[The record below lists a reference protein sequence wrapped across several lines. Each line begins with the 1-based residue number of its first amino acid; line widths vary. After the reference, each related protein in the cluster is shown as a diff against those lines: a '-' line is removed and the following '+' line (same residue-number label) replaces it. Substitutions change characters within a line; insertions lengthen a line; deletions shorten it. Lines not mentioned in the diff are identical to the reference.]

1 MKLEDILNN
10 RLKVLY
16 RRLKKI
22 EKILNSNKSRLKDTN
37 DAQELLDLFLEEAI
51 YDENIRNTDTSYIT
65 DLLVQHHF
73 LDDSS
78 VESEL
83 RTIKLLLKGIHDK
96 KLKISLSNEQNEILK
111 NYINSVS
118 LLATELKEKKSS
130 LLEEHKSVSEELSD
144 LEEEIINL
152 ELLIEKITDVM
163 DESLLTEEDLEIIK
177 LISEDKSIDVS
188 TRKNVLIKFIEY
200 NNDRKS
206 GKSKVH
212 KVNVED
218 VINCFIEYDRD
229 MRSTIKKYIDEVEA
243 SADIKNIRDIL
254 IYMSSVSIINKF
266 SNADLLSICLYG
278 NIDSVKETYEE
289 ISKID
294 NNSIYY
300 DVASVWVDNVSS
312 RKIKKKKY
320 YGQERGEKQKISL
333 HNVAHQ
339 ISKEEMNKNM
349 DYLTKEGFVYDPN
362 EPGARKALT
371 TDNYRLTEA
380 VNALKMYGLVD
391 EDNVSDFRIWL
402 LAEPQLLEK
411 IDRFVELGLLG
422 GHNGHED
429 YANYLKRYPAKL
441 HNIEYPVYMM
451 MYKIKQ
457 TYPNDSY
464 YETIS
469 SSKKGQL
476 SGNLNGGKLG
486 DVLDSPHKIE
496 EYKIENF
503 ANYVDYIRNYQ
514 MYEDIIDSNYNVQID
529 NDIFNLEEI
538 KSLEQNNRVDDNP
551 YVYVFDGLVIS
562 RIKVL
567 RNYSLIHDGEKDSLM
582 ASIVKGSFLTSESID
597 KIAQSINYTLGGND
611 GLSRK
616 IQPK

>member
-163 DESLLTEEDLEIIK
+163 DESLLTEEDLEIVK
-177 LISEDKSIDVS
+177 LISEDKSIDVA

-289 ISKID
+289 ISKI
-294 NNSIYY
+294 S
-300 DVASVWVDNVSS
+300 
-312 RKIKKKKY
+312 
-320 YGQERGEKQKISL
+320 
-333 HNVAHQ
+333 
-339 ISKEEMNKNM
+339 
-349 DYLTKEGFVYDPN
+349 
-362 EPGARKALT
+362 
-371 TDNYRLTEA
+371 
-380 VNALKMYGLVD
+380 
-391 EDNVSDFRIWL
+391 
-402 LAEPQLLEK
+402 
-411 IDRFVELGLLG
+411 
-422 GHNGHED
+422 
-429 YANYLKRYPAKL
+429 
-441 HNIEYPVYMM
+441 
-451 MYKIKQ
+451 
-457 TYPNDSY
+457 
-464 YETIS
+464 
-469 SSKKGQL
+469 
-476 SGNLNGGKLG
+476 
-486 DVLDSPHKIE
+486 
-496 EYKIENF
+496 
-503 ANYVDYIRNYQ
+503 
-514 MYEDIIDSNYNVQID
+514 
-529 NDIFNLEEI
+529 
-538 KSLEQNNRVDDNP
+538 
-551 YVYVFDGLVIS
+551 
-562 RIKVL
+562 
-567 RNYSLIHDGEKDSLM
+567 
-582 ASIVKGSFLTSESID
+582 
-597 KIAQSINYTLGGND
+597 
-611 GLSRK
+611 
-616 IQPK
+616 

>member
-51 YDENIRNTDTSYIT
+51 YDENIRNADTSYIT

-163 DESLLTEEDLEIIK
+163 DESLLTEEDLEIVK
-177 LISEDKSIDVS
+177 LISEDKSIDVA

-229 MRSTIKKYIDEVEA
+229 MRSTIKKYIDEVET

-320 YGQERGEKQKISL
+320 
-333 HNVAHQ
+333 H
-339 ISKEEMNKNM
+339 
-349 DYLTKEGFVYDPN
+349 
-362 EPGARKALT
+362 
-371 TDNYRLTEA
+371 
-380 VNALKMYGLVD
+380 
-391 EDNVSDFRIWL
+391 
-402 LAEPQLLEK
+402 
-411 IDRFVELGLLG
+411 
-422 GHNGHED
+422 
-429 YANYLKRYPAKL
+429 
-441 HNIEYPVYMM
+441 
-451 MYKIKQ
+451 
-457 TYPNDSY
+457 
-464 YETIS
+464 
-469 SSKKGQL
+469 
-476 SGNLNGGKLG
+476 
-486 DVLDSPHKIE
+486 
-496 EYKIENF
+496 
-503 ANYVDYIRNYQ
+503 YI
-514 MYEDIIDSNYNVQID
+514 M
-529 NDIFNLEEI
+529 
-538 KSLEQNNRVDDNP
+538 
-551 YVYVFDGLVIS
+551 
-562 RIKVL
+562 
-567 RNYSLIHDGEKDSLM
+567 
-582 ASIVKGSFLTSESID
+582 
-597 KIAQSINYTLGGND
+597 
-611 GLSRK
+611 
-616 IQPK
+616 

>member
-177 LISEDKSIDVS
+177 LISEDKSIDVA

-229 MRSTIKKYIDEVEA
+229 MRSTIKKYIDEVET

-371 TDNYRLTEA
+371 TDNYRLTES
-380 VNALKMYGLVD
+380 VNALKMY
-391 EDNVSDFRIWL
+391 
-402 LAEPQLLEK
+402 
-411 IDRFVELGLLG
+411 
-422 GHNGHED
+422 
-429 YANYLKRYPAKL
+429 
-441 HNIEYPVYMM
+441 IEYPVYMM

-496 EYKIENF
+496 EYKTENF